1 MFGIFKAIFSSSK
14 DTSKIVDAAIG
25 GIDSLFYTD
34 QEKAE
39 ANMKVLDFKLEWA
52 KATSGSNIARRFI
65 AMVVTGIWSLWV
77 LCILGS
83 IVLSGFY
90 NTIPTLTLLL
100 EDFHVVSLSF
110 AAIISWY
117 FFKSFKENKDK

>member
-65 AMVVTGIWSLWV
+65 AMIVTSIWSLWV

-90 NTIPTLTLLL
+90 NTIPVLTLLL
-100 EDFHVVSLSF
+100 EDFHVVSLKLCCSDF
-110 AAIISWY
+110 VV
-117 FFKSFKENKDK
+117 FFQSIQRK